1 MTQPAFSDSSSTA
14 SAPPAP
20 QRVEPQAAQTP
31 ALSREAA
38 DFLIELSVTLQKRQ
52 MYPPGHPYLKTSTE
66 RLMRRADALLGKVP
80 VAVFGI
86 ARDQLVVEGAA
97 TDPRNNIFR
106 ELADRLH
113 RHRLAT
119 FRMMRGITTDELDRL
134 VTLLCK
140 EPSRE
145 GRAALLGE
153 ASALEHVQLQPIEYE
168 RIVLEEGDSS
178 DDGGQSQSGRRDN
191 LWVDLA
197 RLTADSSPG
206 GYVPGDDETEPAVL
220 ARGIDSGSSDAGYDK
235 EVLGRLT
242 RLAEEIAAAP
252 GTRDPVLQ
260 ARLSKLLAALRP
272 GTLAR
277 LLAATED
284 DAERR
289 RFVMATSAS
298 LDVGA
303 VMKVIEAVAAAGKQ
317 EVSHHLLRLIR
328 KMGTIAPAAPQ
339 ETRIAADSALRANV
353 NRLLADWRLDDPNP
367 EAYTAAL
374 DTMATTSPAEGAR
387 VEACDPIVI
396 LQAAIEA
403 GAFGPR
409 TEKATRDALAA
420 GRFDDLV
427 ATLERSPAEGRTEEI
442 WRQVATP
449 ERLRFELEQGRLLDE
464 TVVVLIT
471 RLGGAAVD
479 PLLDLLAKADDRAT
493 RAATL
498 RTLAGLGAPARDRAI
513 ALLPESP
520 WYVQR
525 NLFVLLGRLGGW
537 PAGLPTAPY
546 LSHTDARVRREAI
559 KLLLESPG
567 RRDVGLS
574 VGVMDSDETIRT
586 LALTAALEGCP
597 GHALTI
603 VQRIVRDSSCTGET
617 RALAIRVLARSGEPS
632 VVTTLVRLALV
643 RRFPFLRRTIATKSP
658 EVVAAVAGLASHW
671 NTDSRA
677 AEVLSRA
684 RRHRDFEIRSA
695 ATASE

>member
-1 MTQPAFSDSSSTA
+1 VTHSAFSESSSTA
-14 SAPPAP
+14 SNPTAL
-20 QRVEPQAAQTP
+20 QRAEPQAAQPP
-31 ALSREAA
+31 ALSRETA
-38 DFLIELSVTLQKRQ
+38 DFLIELSVTLQKRA

-66 RLMRRADALLGKVP
+66 RLMRRADVLLGKVP
-80 VAVFGI
+80 LAVFGI
-86 ARDQLVVEGAA
+86 ARDQLVVDGAA
-97 TDPRNNIFR
+97 TDPKNNIFR

-119 FRMMRGITTDELDRL
+119 LRLMRGITEGELDRL
-134 VTLLCK
+134 VTLLCG
-140 EPSRE
+140 EPSRT
-145 GRAALLGE
+145 GRATLLAE
-153 ASALEHVQLQPIEYE
+153 AASLEHVQLQTIEYE
-168 RIVLEEGDSS
+168 RIILEEGDGSEE
-178 DDGGQSQSGRRDN
+178 GSQPQGGRRDD

-197 RLTADSSPG
+197 RLAADSSPG
-206 GYVPGDDETEPAVL
+206 SYISDEAEPVVL
-220 ARGIDSGSSDAGYDK
+220 ARSIDCGSAEAGYDR

-242 RLAEEIAAAP
+242 RLAEELAAA
-252 GTRDPVLQ
+252 GGSIDPAQ
-260 ARLSKLLAALRP
+260 QTRLSKLLASLRP

-277 LLAATED
+277 LLAAGED
-284 DAERR
+284 DADRR
-289 RFVMATSAS
+289 RFVMATSS
-298 LDVGA
+298 TLDVGA
-303 VMKVIEAVAAAGKQ
+303 VMKVIEAVAAAAHQ
-317 EVSHHLLRLIR
+317 EVSHHLLRLLR

-374 DTMATTSPAEGAR
+374 DTMATTSPGEGAR

-403 GAFGPR
+403 GASGPR
-409 TEKATRDALAA
+409 TEKATQDALAA
-420 GRFDDLV
+420 GRLDELV
-427 ATLERSPAEGRTEEI
+427 SILQRAPTGARTDEV
-442 WRQVATP
+442 WRYVATP
-449 ERLRFELEQGRLLDE
+449 ERLRKELEQGRLLDE
-464 TVVVLIT
+464 TVGILIT
-471 RLGGAAVD
+471 RLGADAVD

-498 RTLAGLGAPARDRAI
+498 RTLAGLGAPARERAI
-513 ALLPESP
+513 ALLPGSP

-546 LSHTDARVRREAI
+546 LSHADARVRREAV
-559 KLLLESPG
+559 KLMLESPG

-603 VQRIVRDSSCTGET
+603 VQRIVHDSSCTGET
-617 RALAIRVLARSGEPS
+617 RALAIRVLARSGQPA
-632 VVTTLVRLALV
+632 VVATLVRLALV
-643 RRFPFLRRTIATKSP
+643 RKFPFLRRRIAAKSP

-671 NTDSRA
+671 STDPRA
-677 AEVLSRA
+677 AEVLSQA
-684 RRHRDFEIRSA
+684 RHHRDFEIRSA
-695 ATASE
+695 ATTPE